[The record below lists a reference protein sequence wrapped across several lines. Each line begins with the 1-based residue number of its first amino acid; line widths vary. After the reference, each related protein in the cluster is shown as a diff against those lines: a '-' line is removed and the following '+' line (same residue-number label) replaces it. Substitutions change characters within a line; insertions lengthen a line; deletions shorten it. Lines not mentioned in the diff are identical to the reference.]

1 MIELFKSYISEQFK
15 HPLPGIKTHIEA
27 APYRDVVIDD
37 LTKNKAQQSGVLIL
51 FYEKNSTL
59 HTVLIKRA
67 INNSKH
73 SGQIAFPGGKKEVYD
88 TDLIETALR
97 EANEEIGI
105 IKEHVEIVG
114 TLTDVYIPVS
124 NFLVAP
130 VIGFID
136 YSPIFTLQLSEVFDV
151 VEVEVQTLIHPN
163 TFQQQKVKL
172 YDGLQLK
179 VPCFVVNKQIV
190 WGATALMINELR
202 YLLKDFYSNK

>member
-1 MIELFKSYISEQFK
+1 MIELFKTYISEQFK
-15 HPLPGIKTHIEA
+15 YPLPGIKTHLEA
-27 APYRDVVIDD
+27 APYRKADVDE
-37 LTKNKAQQSGVLIL
+37 LTKKQARQSGVLIL
-51 FYEKNSTL
+51 FYEKNNIL

-67 INNSKH
+67 INNSNH
-73 SGQIAFPGGKKEVYD
+73 SGQIAFPGGKKEEHD
-88 TDLIETALR
+88 ANLIETALR

-105 IKEHVEIVG
+105 VKEHVDVIG
-114 TLTDVYIPVS
+114 KLTDVFIPVS

-136 YSPIFTLQLSEVFDV
+136 YSPTFTLQISEVYDI

-163 TFQQQKVKL
+163 TFQQQMVKL
-172 YDGLQLK
+172 SGGVQLK

-202 YLLKDFYSNK
+202 YLIKDFY

>member
-1 MIELFKSYISEQFK
+1 MIELFKTYISEQFK
-15 HPLPGIKTHIEA
+15 YPLPGIKTHLEA
-27 APYRDVVIDD
+27 APYRKADVDE
-37 LTKNKAQQSGVLIL
+37 LTKKQARQSGVLIL
-51 FYEKNSTL
+51 FYEKNNIL

-67 INNSKH
+67 INNSNH
-73 SGQIAFPGGKKEVYD
+73 SGQIAFPGGKKEEHD
-88 TDLIETALR
+88 ANLIETALR

-105 IKEHVEIVG
+105 VKEHVEVIG
-114 TLTDVYIPVS
+114 KLTDVFIPVS

-136 YSPIFTLQLSEVFDV
+136 YSLIFTLQISEVYDV

-163 TFQQQKVKL
+163 TFQQQMVKL
-172 YDGLQLK
+172 SGGAQLK

-202 YLLKDFYSNK
+202 YLIKDFY